1 MTCSEVRHPELVE
14 GSVPFQPHRI
24 REYYVYILSNN
35 SQVLYIGVTNDLE
48 RRLFEHITNRDD
60 PGSFAIRYN
69 LDRLVYYESYPTAPD
84 AIAREKQLK
93 GWRRDRKKALIR
105 EMNPTW
111 RNLFDDLRYGMMDVP
126 EKKQEGRQN

>member
-1 MTCSEVRHPELVE
+1 M
-14 GSVPFQPHRI
+14 

-35 SQVLYIGVTNDLE
+35 AQVLYIGVTNDLD

-60 PGSFAIRYN
+60 PKSFVACYN

-84 AIAREKQLK
+84 AIAREKHLK

-105 EMNPTW
+105 EMNPMW
-111 RNLFDDLRYGMMDVP
+111 RNLFDDMRYGPMDIP
-126 EKKQEGRQN
+126 EKKKNDRQN